1 MAKVTKIRTL
11 KQNSSAELSE
21 VGDAMYHQSAQ
32 VLPEAL
38 AGALQGKTA
47 QAAKEYLAT
56 IKRPELEVPIRQQIY
71 RSVELNVA
79 KVERAATHYA
89 RYLADSE
96 HEAIVR
102 YKQALDET

>member
-1 MAKVTKIRTL
+1 MNS
-11 KQNSSAELSE
+11 KQQEIAENYLRE
-21 VGDAMYHQSAQ
+21 KRRLNAQRIELFDQLADFRRKTEQLVAQ
-32 VLPEAL
+32 VM
-38 AGALQGKTA
+38 
-47 QAAKEYLAT
+47 YLT
-56 IKRPELEVPIRQQIY
+56 QDDIWDRQQIY

>member
-47 QAAKEYLAT
+47 QAAKSYLGA
-56 IKRPELEVPIRQQIY
+56 IKCPKLVTPLQEV
-71 RSVELNVA
+71 S
-79 KVERAATHYA
+79 
-89 RYLADSE
+89 
-96 HEAIVR
+96 
-102 YKQALDET
+102 DETN

>member
-1 MAKVTKIRTL
+1 MSWGFFGLGFGTL

-56 IKRPELEVPIRQQIY
+56 IKRPELEVPIREVGRWVQSNK
-71 RSVELNVA
+71 R
-79 KVERAATHYA
+79 
-89 RYLADSE
+89 
-96 HEAIVR
+96 
-102 YKQALDET
+102 

>member
-11 KQNSSAELSE
+11 KQNSRAELSE

-56 IKRPELEVPIRQQIY
+56 IKRPELEVPIREVGRWVQSNK
-71 RSVELNVA
+71 R
-79 KVERAATHYA
+79 
-89 RYLADSE
+89 
-96 HEAIVR
+96 
-102 YKQALDET
+102 